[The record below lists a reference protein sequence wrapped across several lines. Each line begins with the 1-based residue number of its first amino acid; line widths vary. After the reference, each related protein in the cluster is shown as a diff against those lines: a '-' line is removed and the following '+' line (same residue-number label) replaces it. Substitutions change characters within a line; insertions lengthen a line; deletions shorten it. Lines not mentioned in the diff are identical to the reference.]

1 MRPHLLTG
9 EPMKRERDL
18 RGVVAV
24 LLTVTVAAA
33 LSFVGCGGETGP
45 SAADDVRAAPAP
57 IVRSLPSGGMMIDPG
72 VRHVATLRRQ
82 PDGTFKR
89 TCGPPSDEA
98 RAAFET
104 IR

>member
-1 MRPHLLTG
+1 
-9 EPMKRERDL
+9 MKRDL

-24 LLTVTVAAA
+24 LTVTVAAV
-33 LSFVGCGGETGP
+33 LSFAGCGGETSP

-57 IVRSLPSGGMMIDPG
+57 IVRSLPGGGGMMIDPG

-89 TCGPPSDEA
+89 TCGPPSDDA

-104 IR
+104 VRRARKVAP